1 LQSMNVRS
9 MKTPEYVI
17 ILADDDLDDQLIIKE
32 IFSMH
37 SDAVKVLNVL
47 NGEETLHLLE
57 RLQRKHIIPCL
68 IILDINM
75 PRLNGRQTL
84 LRLKADEQLRNVP
97 VVLFST
103 SSSEADRAFAQLHGA
118 NYVTKPFTYK
128 NMEVVVKNF
137 ISLCEVEVARRM
149 PPSTENR

>member
-1 LQSMNVRS
+1 
-9 MKTPEYVI
+9 
-17 ILADDDLDDQLIIKE
+17 
-32 IFSMH
+32 
-37 SDAVKVLNVL
+37 
-47 NGEETLHLLE
+47 
-57 RLQRKHIIPCL
+57 
-68 IILDINM
+68 M

>member
-1 LQSMNVRS
+1 
-9 MKTPEYVI
+9 MKNEYII

-57 RLQRKHIIPCL
+57 RLQRKNITPCL
-68 IILDINM
+68 VILDINM
-75 PRLNGRQTL
+75 PKMNGRQTL
-84 LRLKADEQLRNVP
+84 LRLKEDERLKDIP

-103 SSSEADRAFAQLHGA
+103 SSTEADKAFAQSHGA

-137 ISLCEVEVARRM
+137 IRLCEIESARRAM
-149 PPSTENR
+149 

>member
-1 LQSMNVRS
+1 MNVRS

-68 IILDINM
+68 IILTSTC
-75 PRLNGRQTL
+75 PGSTGGKPCFASRQM
-84 LRLKADEQLRNVP
+84 
-97 VVLFST
+97 
-103 SSSEADRAFAQLHGA
+103 SS
-118 NYVTKPFTYK
+118 
-128 NMEVVVKNF
+128 
-137 ISLCEVEVARRM
+137 
-149 PPSTENR
+149 